1 MTTATQSFVD
11 NPWRQGAKDALPLL
25 GGYIPV
31 AISFG
36 LFSVQSG
43 FGILETILVSVL
55 IYAGAS
61 QFLFVAMVVSGAPFW
76 LVIVMTLLINSRHLV
91 YGPNIAPY
99 LQKDIR
105 WLPMM
110 HLLTDQIFA
119 LALTRLPAMTP
130 SARLSW
136 YFSAGMIAWVS
147 WISGTALG
155 AIAGDELMQRWPL
168 IGEVLPFALP
178 ALFLVM
184 VLPRCSD
191 RRWTV
196 TMVVATASAMLL
208 KLFGF
213 PNIAIPAAAVCGA
226 LAYYMIQQSPAKK
239 GAAS

>member
-1 MTTATQSFVD
+1 MNTVASTLLS
-11 NPWRQGAKDALPLL
+11 NPWKQGVRDALPLF

-31 AISFG
+31 AVSFG

-43 FGILETILVSVL
+43 FGVLETILVSAF

-61 QFLFVAMVVSGAPFW
+61 QFLFVAMVASGAPVW

-105 WLPMM
+105 WLPLM

-119 LALTRLPAMTP
+119 LTLTRTP
-130 SARLSW
+130 DMKPSDRLRWYVSAGVIAWLSW
-136 YFSAGMIAWVS
+136 IL
-147 WISGTALG
+147 GTALG
-155 AIAGDELMQRWPL
+155 AMAGEELMQRWPL

-191 RRWTV
+191 RRWTI
-196 TMVVATASAMLL
+196 TMVMATSVAMLL
-208 KLFGF
+208 KLLGF
-213 PNIAIPAAAVCGA
+213 PNMAIPAAATCGA
-226 LAYYMIQQSPAKK
+226 LTYYLIQARVTDK
-239 GAAS
+239 GERL

>member
-1 MTTATQSFVD
+1 MNTATNKLSS
-11 NPWRQGAKDALPLL
+11 NPWKQGAKDALPLL
-25 GGYIPV
+25 GGYVPV
-31 AISFG
+31 AVSFG
-36 LFSVQSG
+36 LISVQSG
-43 FGILETILVSVL
+43 FGVLETILVSAF

-99 LQKDIR
+99 LEKDIR
-105 WLPMM
+105 WVPLM

-119 LALTRLPAMTP
+119 LSLTRMPTM
-130 SARLSW
+130 SAKERFRW
-136 YFSAGMIAWVS
+136 YVSAGVIAWLS

-191 RRWTV
+191 RRWTI
-196 TMVVATASAMLL
+196 TMVVATATAMLL

-213 PNIAIPAAAVCGA
+213 PNIAIPAAAICGA
-226 LAYYMIQQSPAKK
+226 LAYYAIQS
-239 GAAS
+239 